1 MWLPWLC
8 LLWELPDIEDLSG
21 IATMSDRTR
30 AIEVLKR
37 ARDLLAERLTERVLD
52 SRDEILADAMGMSYL
67 SEIETI
73 YEQIGS
79 RLHHVNLMLSNLPP
93 EKQTQDE
100 TPKAHADEETR
111 PPTLPFPSLPAPR
124 PVAGLLPVPV
134 AVEPL
139 TFKAFV
145 LHVQAGDIARAG
157 VTLAELFNVD
167 LQRGTECAQLF
178 QERSRVNPEIIFKVI
193 RLRNELLSGRTNRLL
208 MLLWEC
214 FGLQGSESIDV
225 MHTLRSRMAG

>member
-1 MWLPWLC
+1 
-8 LLWELPDIEDLSG
+8 
-21 IATMSDRTR
+21 
-30 AIEVLKR
+30 
-37 ARDLLAERLTERVLD
+37 LLAERLTERVLE

-79 RLHHVNLMLSNLPP
+79 RLHHVSVMLSNLPT
-93 EKQTQDE
+93 EKGAQDE
-100 TPKAHADEETR
+100 PTPEPEEVK
-111 PPTLPFPSLPAPR
+111 PPTLAFPSLPAPR
-124 PVAGLLPVPV
+124 PVAGLLPVPTP
-134 AVEPL
+134 VEPL
-139 TFKAFV
+139 TFKTFV
-145 LHVQAGDIARAG
+145 LHVQAGDMVRAG
-157 VTLAELFNVD
+157 IALAELFNFD
-167 LQRGTECAQLF
+167 LQRGTECAQVF
-178 QERSRVNPEIIFKVI
+178 YERSRANPEIIFKTI